1 MEKLADLPPT
11 ALITLGVTLAIIF
24 AVRYLGLAAGEK
36 TGPENKAPV
45 AAVIV
50 DPTALLKATAAVEEH
65 AAAVRRHTKVSED
78 IADHLDHLGT
88 EMSRIR
94 EELHIW
100 REIERAAR

>member
-50 DPTALLKATAAVEEH
+50 DPTALIKATTAVEEH
-65 AAAVRRHTKVSED
+65 TAAIRQQIQVGEE
-78 IADHLDHLGT
+78 IAEHLNYLGA
-88 EMSRIR
+88 ELDRIR
-94 EELHIW
+94 EEMRIR
-100 REIERAAR
+100 REIERAR